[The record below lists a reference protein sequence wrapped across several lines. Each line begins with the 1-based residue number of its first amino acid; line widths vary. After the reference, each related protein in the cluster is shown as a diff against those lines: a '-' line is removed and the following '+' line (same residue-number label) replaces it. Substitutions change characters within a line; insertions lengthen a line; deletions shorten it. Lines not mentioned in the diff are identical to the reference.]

1 MIERILN
8 KIIRVGRVKAVYP
21 NRGTVRVQFDDLSEM
36 QSAELQV
43 LMRRSQRDLDY
54 DLFTLEEQV
63 LCLFLPISKNKG
75 YVIGSLYTISNIPQ
89 EFIDKKIFRFEDG
102 SEISYDRP
110 SKTFKLHSTST
121 IDISAVNNID
131 IKAININIEA
141 DSISVNAETIN
152 INGGNISQKADSS
165 FSMEAGG
172 SMSIKAPNLSIDAVT
187 TFEKAVTV
195 SGALVAGG
203 GMSTKISGSFDEH
216 VHYLKDGVEKTKT
229 PVPK

>member
-8 KIIRVGRVKAVYP
+8 KLIRVGRVKAVYP
-21 NRGTVRVQFDDLSEM
+21 ERGTVRVQFDDLSEM

-54 DLFTLEEQV
+54 DVFTLEEQV
-63 LCLFLPISKNKG
+63 LCLFLPVAKNKG
-75 YVIGSLYTISNIPQ
+75 YVIGSLYTVSNIPQ

-121 IDISAVNNID
+121 IDISAVDNID
-131 IKAININIEA
+131 IKATNINIEA
-141 DSISVNAETIN
+141 DSISVKAETIN
-152 INGGNISQKADSS
+152 INGGSISQKADSS

-172 SMSIKAPNLSIDAVT
+172 SISIKAPKLSIDAVT
-187 TFEKAVTV
+187 SFEKAVAV
-195 SGALVAGG
+195 SGALAANG
-203 GMSTKISGSFDEH
+203 GMSTPNSGSYDSH
-216 VHYLKDGVEKTKT
+216 THYLKDKVETTET